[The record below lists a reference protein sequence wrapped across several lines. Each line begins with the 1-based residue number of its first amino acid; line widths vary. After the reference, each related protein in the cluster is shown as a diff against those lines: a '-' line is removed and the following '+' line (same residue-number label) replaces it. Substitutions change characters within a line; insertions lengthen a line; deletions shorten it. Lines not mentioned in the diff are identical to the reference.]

1 MQPNEEM
8 GEGMQITVEEV
19 EAAIVKLKNNR
30 LPGICGISA
39 KMLKAGKVVVVKWL
53 GIMEKS
59 QKTGEEH

>member
-1 MQPNEEM
+1 
-8 GEGMQITVEEV
+8 MQITVEEV